1 VDEPI
6 AQNDS
11 ASLLAALAAGSD
23 QAFALIYDRFG
34 ERLFRTALGI
44 VGRRQDAEDVVQDV
58 FTAMVRS
65 RRRLVDVNDL
75 PAYLFASLRRQA
87 ARRAAR
93 RTREP
98 GSSTGMVSQAATPEP
113 APEDP
118 RNESLRRSLAA
129 LSIEQREVIAMRI
142 EGELTFA
149 EIARV
154 LGININTAASR
165 HRYALER
172 LRQRLKE

>member
-1 VDEPI
+1 MDEPTEQDDL
-6 AQNDS
+6 AG
-11 ASLLAALAAGSD
+11 LPAALAAGCER
-23 QAFALIYDRFG
+23 AFATVYDRFG
-34 ERLFRTALGI
+34 ERLVRTALGI
-44 VGRRQDAEDVVQDV
+44 LGHRQDAEDVVQEV
-58 FTAMVRS
+58 FAALVRS

-93 RTREP
+93 RCREP
-98 GSSTGMVSQAATPEP
+98 ALLHAAVAQVASLDPP
-113 APEDP
+113 PEDP
-118 RNESLRRSLAA
+118 RSEPLRRALAA

-154 LGININTAASR
+154 LEINANTAASR
-165 HRYALER
+165 YRYALER
-172 LRQRLKE
+172 LRDRLKE